1 MAAKRHRSAKTGRFV
16 KKATSSRQPKGM
28 VRGGYTTK
36 KKIDISQ
43 SKLPKQSKSK

>member
-1 MAAKRHRSAKTGRFV
+1 MAAKRHRSAKTGRYV
-16 KKATSSRQPKGM
+16 KRPTSR

-36 KKIDISQ
+36 KTIDISK

>member
-1 MAAKRHRSAKTGRFV
+1 MAAKRHPSAKTGRFAR
-16 KKATSSRQPKGM
+16 KTGSRQPKST

-43 SKLPKQSKSK
+43 SKLPKQSESR

>member
-1 MAAKRHRSAKTGRFV
+1 MAAKRHRSAKTGRFA
-16 KKATSSRQPKGM
+16 KETSSRQPRST